1 MNFSEINDLELLEL
15 LLEEEGI
22 ELTSEQSPILRRGL
36 TRTPASFQQRRLWF
50 LYELEPT
57 SSAYNICSIF
67 RLDGSLQIQALKQAF
82 KQLQQRHESLR
93 TTFVAIDGEPWQHI
107 HPEVLS
113 ELEIENWSELPADEI
128 GKQISTIKASEAGY
142 SFDLQAGPLFRAR
155 LLQLEPEKHLL
166 SLTLHHIIADG
177 WSIGIILEEF
187 ASLYES
193 ILKRDKSSLPEL
205 RIQYPDYSIWQQE
218 KIADSVWE
226 EHLFYWKK
234 QLAQLP
240 ILQFP
245 TDFPRPALQS
255 FQGDLVEF
263 TIAPELTNAI
273 RSFSQEENVTL
284 FTTLMA
290 AFQTFL
296 ARYSGQEDI
305 TVGTSIANRPGI
317 DTERLIGF
325 FVNTLV
331 IRTDLSREPSFRTLV
346 SRVKKTVL
354 EAFERS
360 EVTFETLV
368 DRLQVERDTSRN
380 PLFQIAFTLLNAPKP
395 KFDRGNLEITSIGS
409 QNAARFDLELFVIE
423 AEDSLSAVL
432 SYNINLFTR
441 ETAARFARHFCELL
455 KNLVAQPDTPT
466 CHLPILLPEE
476 YKQLIPSGPRKNFPV
491 DYCLHQAFS
500 QQVNLHPDRQA
511 VSFGNQS
518 LTYKQLN
525 EQANQLAL
533 YLIDRGAKP
542 ELRVGLLV
550 NRSLEMVIAI
560 LAILKAG
567 AAYVP
572 IDPQSPQERIAYIL
586 EDSGVSFLL
595 TQVEFASQLP
605 SQKTPL
611 ILLENCQQEISKQ
624 KTTDPEIAI
633 SSDNAAYVI
642 YTSGSTGKPKGVIV
656 THRNVVRLMLA
667 TQKWY
672 NFNNKD
678 VWTLFHSCAFDF
690 SVWEIWG
697 ALFFGGHLIIV
708 PHSVTRSPEEF
719 YNLLCDEG
727 VTVLNQTP
735 SAFRQLIQAE
745 EVLCRESEVNL
756 RYVIFGGEAL
766 DLSSLEPWFE
776 RHSDDFPRLVNMYG
790 ITETTVHVTYRPIRW
805 RDVKKARGS
814 IIGEPIPDL
823 CLYLLDRYGQPV
835 ATGVTGEIY
844 VGGAGVAR
852 GYLNRPD
859 LTAERMVPNPASSED
874 QDRLYR
880 TGDLARYLANGELEY
895 LGRNDH
901 QVKIRGFRIELEEI
915 EAVLQTHP
923 GVRHSCVI
931 PWEQHQDDVRVIAY
945 IVPQTDPAK
954 IPGYENLITEQ
965 IQEWQYTFNETY
977 RSRETEIDAAFHIA
991 GWNSS
996 YDGKAIPVGEMRQ
1009 WLDNTLA
1016 QIRSLKPIKVL
1027 EIGCG
1032 TGMILLN
1039 IAAEVD
1045 SYWATDF
1052 SSEAI
1057 GRLQKILH
1065 QGQWNQV
1072 RLQQQEAN
1080 NFSGLPQSYFDTII
1094 INSVAQYFPSLK
1106 YLQQVIAGA
1115 LDLLAPGGSLFIGD
1129 NRHLLL
1135 LDCFYASV
1143 AFKREADDTNRED
1156 FKQKVRL
1163 IAENENEL
1171 TLDPIFFADLP
1182 RTFPAI
1188 AGVEIYLKRE
1198 KTNNEMTKYRY
1209 DVVLHKQ
1216 GERKD
1221 NKDAVNPIWFDWQTE
1236 NCRLSDVRDRLRRTE
1251 GDSLSKEQNF
1261 AIGWRA
1267 IPNAQLVRDEKI
1279 CHWYRDLEDCATV
1292 RELRNLLDR
1301 DTNTGVVPGD
1311 FHDLAVEIGYEVII
1325 TYSADGDPS
1334 YFDVC
1339 FYTIREGLEKRRCPI
1354 IMPLVTRDSSDHS
1367 NYYLNPLKG
1376 RFAKALI
1383 DELKEQAS
1391 KQLPEYMRPG
1401 AYMLLDRLPITSNGK
1416 LDRRSLPL
1424 PTPTRTIARKSFV
1437 EPQTSTQNRLCLLWS
1452 DVLGL
1457 DHLGITDNFFQL
1469 GGHSLLATKLV
1480 SRIRELFDIVLPLR
1494 AIFEHPT
1501 VIELAEEIDK
1511 LLSQSDQDDNL
1522 AKDAILPIK
1531 NRHNLPLSFAQQRLW
1546 FLDKLEPHNPAY
1558 NIVVGFRI
1566 DGDLNQQALHQSLQD
1581 IINRHEILRTNFS
1594 QDNYGNPVQVIH
1606 QSNQIPLVTTDLTH
1620 IPESE
1625 QEKQIQEIV
1634 SQQALH
1640 PFNLETDF
1648 LLRLYL
1654 YKLDEHTHVFVAV
1667 MHHIISDAWSFG
1679 IIVKE
1684 LSQFYTAF
1692 CQGKIPSLPPL
1703 SLQYAD
1709 FAHWQRTTFEQTQ
1722 LQQQLDYW
1730 KQELGG
1736 DIQPLE
1742 LPIDYSR
1749 PTITSYQGK
1758 GISFVVEP
1766 QHYQSLKKLCE
1777 SQRASIFMGLLAV
1790 FKILLMRYSGQH
1802 DILVG
1807 TPIANR
1813 NNRQI
1818 EDIIGFFVNTLV
1830 IRTDLSH
1837 NPSFT
1842 DLLAQIK
1849 EKTLQAYTHQ
1859 DMPFEKLV
1867 EELQPE
1873 RDISQNPLFQ
1883 VMFVLQNTP
1892 IGNMDLPG
1900 LSLTPLEMESTT
1912 VKFDLSLSMS
1922 ETEAGLEGIW
1932 EYSTDLFDSATI
1944 TRMIEHF
1951 KTLLAGIVSNPQLQ
1965 LQELSLLTTT
1975 EQHKLLREWNNT
1987 HKERLQSLCIHQ
1999 WFEIQVEKDPDA
2011 VAVVWQEQELTYGE
2025 LNTKANQLAHY
2036 LQSLGVKP
2044 EMLVGICVERSLEMV
2059 VGLLGILKAGGAYLP
2074 LDPSYP
2080 QARLAFMLEDS
2091 QVSVL
2096 LSQQKLIAELPI
2108 HPSRVVCLD
2117 ANWEAISHQATKNLN
2132 CQVEPGNLAYIIYTS
2147 GSTGKPK
2154 GVMIQH
2160 QALVNYTEAR
2170 IIECELSIGDKALN
2184 FASISFDGAV
2194 AEIFSALVSGATL
2207 VLRTD
2212 KMLSSVSTFIQK
2224 CRDYQLTVV
2233 ELPTAY
2239 WHQLTFEL
2247 GKGNL
2252 ELPPSLR
2259 MLVIAG
2265 ERAIPERVNLWK
2277 KTVGEYPR
2285 LVNEYGP
2292 TEGTVS
2298 ATSCNLSTFNLIR
2311 LDGRQVPIGKPLQ
2324 NYQVYLLDKSLQ
2336 PVPIGV
2342 PGELYISG
2350 IGLARGYCHRA
2361 DLTAEKFIPNPF
2373 SEQPGSRLYKTGDLA
2388 RYETDG
2394 NIEYIE
2400 RVDYQVKLRGFR
2412 IELGEVEAALNQH
2425 PQVQE
2430 TLVAIREDEPG
2441 NKQLVAYIV
2450 PYENAPNSITLRQFL
2465 KDKLPAYM
2473 VPDVFVII
2481 SILPLT
2487 PHGKID
2493 RKALSVTT
2501 FNNLVNSGNCI
2512 LPRTGLEH
2520 QLVKIWE
2527 EVLKISPISVTNN
2540 FFDLGGHSLLAIRL
2554 ITEIEKQLGY
2564 TLPVLSFFREGTI
2577 EKIGL
2582 YLENNRESA
2591 DSDVLLPLQ
2600 IKGNQTP
2607 LFLAPPA
2614 SGYGLVYSYL
2624 ANRLG
2629 INQPVYA
2636 LQSPGL
2642 DGKQRTL
2649 NSIEAMASTYIKAI
2663 REIQPSGAYL
2673 IGGHSLGGLIAF
2685 EIASQLEAAG
2695 ESVENLLIIDTH
2707 PPLPDSKPEIIA
2719 DDDIASL
2726 IIFVEKV
2733 GLHFNAK
2740 IKLNYEDMSVLD
2752 EVQRLEYVLQILRH
2766 YQLVPPN
2773 SGKNLVSGSVNVFK
2787 ANSQVS
2793 LSSQPK
2799 AINAPISLFK
2809 TEALAKQFPN
2819 NLTLGWDELTTQ
2831 QVYIRT
2837 VKGTHDS
2844 LLQEPSV
2851 SELSAAIQEILKA
2864 NSGF

>member
-22 ELTSEQSPILRRGL
+22 ELISEQSPILRRGL

-67 RLDGSLQIQALKQAF
+67 RLDGSLQVQALKQAF

-93 TTFVAIDGEPWQHI
+93 TTFLAIDGEPWQHI

-113 ELEIENWSELPADEI
+113 ELEFENWSELPADEI
-128 GKQISTIKASEAGY
+128 GKEISTIKASEAGY
-142 SFDLQAGPLFRAR
+142 SFDLKEGPLFRAR
-155 LLQLEPEKHLL
+155 LLQLEPEKHLF

-177 WSIGIILEEF
+177 WSVGIILEEL

-218 KIADSVWE
+218 KIADLVWE
-226 EHLFYWKK
+226 EHLVYWEK

-255 FQGDLVEF
+255 FQGDLIEF
-263 TIAPELTNAI
+263 TITPELTNPI
-273 RSFSQEENVTL
+273 RTFSQEENVTL

-290 AFQTFL
+290 AFQTLL

-331 IRTDLSREPSFRTLV
+331 IRTDVSGEPSFRTLV
-346 SRVKKTVL
+346 RRVKKTVL

-395 KFDRGNLEITSIGS
+395 KFERGNLEITSIGS

-476 YKQLIPSGPRKNFPV
+476 YKQLIPSGPRENFPV

-572 IDPQSPQERIAYIL
+572 IDPQSPQERIAYIV

-595 TQVEFASQLP
+595 TQVEFASQLA
-605 SQKTPL
+605 SQKTPS
-611 ILLENCQQEISKQ
+611 IFLENFQQDISRQ
-624 KTTDPEIAI
+624 KTTAPEIAI
-633 SSDNAAYVI
+633 SPDNAAYVI

-697 ALFFGGHLIIV
+697 ALFFGGHLIVV
-708 PHSVTRSPEEF
+708 PHSVTRSPEEL

-776 RHSDDFPRLVNMYG
+776 RHSDDFPLLVNMYG

-823 CLYLLDRYGQPV
+823 YLYLLDRYGQPV

-874 QDRLYR
+874 KDHLYR
-880 TGDLARYLANGELEY
+880 TGDLARYLTNGELEY

-901 QVKIRGFRIELEEI
+901 QVKIRGFRIELGEI

-931 PWEQHQDDVRVIAY
+931 PWQQNQDDVRAIAY

-954 IPGYENLITEQ
+954 IPEYENLITEQ

-996 YDGKAIPVGEMRQ
+996 YDGKPIPVGEMRQ

-1039 IAAEVD
+1039 IALEVD

-1080 NFSGLPQSYFDTII
+1080 NFSGLSQSYFDTII
-1094 INSVAQYFPSLK
+1094 INSVAQYFPSLE

-1143 AFKREADDTNRED
+1143 AFDQEADDTNRED

-1216 GERKD
+1216 GGHKD

-1236 NCRLSDVRDRLRRTE
+1236 NCRLSDVRDRL
-1251 GDSLSKEQNF
+1251 SKEQNF
-1261 AIGWRA
+1261 AIGWRG

-1292 RELRNLLDR
+1292 GELRNWLDLH
-1301 DTNTGVVPGD
+1301 TNTGVIPGD
-1311 FHDLAVEIGYEVII
+1311 FHDLAVEIGCEVII
-1325 TYSADGDPS
+1325 TYSADGNPS
-1334 YFDVC
+1334 CFDVC
-1339 FYTIREGLEKRRCPI
+1339 FYTALEGLEKRRCPI
-1354 IMPLVTRDSSDHS
+1354 IMPLVTTNSSDRS

-1383 DELKEQAS
+1383 DELKERAS

-1401 AYMLLDRLPITSNGK
+1401 AYILLDRLPITSNGK

-1424 PTPTRTIARKSFV
+1424 PTRSRAIARKSFA

-1452 DVLGL
+1452 QVLGL

-1480 SRIRELFDIVLPLR
+1480 SRIREQFNIALPLR

-1511 LLSQSDQDDNL
+1511 LLPQSAQDNNL

-1546 FLDKLEPHNPAY
+1546 FLDQLETYNPAY
-1558 NIVVGFRI
+1558 NIVVGFH
-1566 DGDLNQQALHQSLQD
+1566 LNGILQEQALAASLQE
-1581 IINRHEILRTNFS
+1581 IVTRHEVLRTTFA
-1594 QDNYGNPVQVIH
+1594 QDDQGNPVQVIH
-1606 QSNQIPLVTTDLTH
+1606 PSLEIAFNITDLTDLLD
-1620 IPESE
+1620 SE
-1625 QEKQIQEIV
+1625 REEKV
-1634 SQQALH
+1634 KQAVNQTVLT
-1640 PFNLETDF
+1640 PFNLKTGP
-1648 LLRLYL
+1648 LLRVDLYR
-1654 YKLDEHTHVFVAV
+1654 LDQQAHVLVAV
-1667 MHHIISDAWSFG
+1667 MHHIVSDGWSFG
-1679 IIVKE
+1679 IVVKE
-1684 LSQFYTAF
+1684 LSLLYEAF
-1692 CQGKIPSLPPL
+1692 CQGNKSSLLPL
-1703 SLQYAD
+1703 TLQYAD
-1709 FAHWQRTTFEQTQ
+1709 FASWQRTVFEREELPKQ
-1722 LQQQLDYW
+1722 LAYW
-1730 KQELGG
+1730 QQELSGE
-1736 DIQPLE
+1736 IQPLN
-1742 LPIDYSR
+1742 LPVDFPRPAIATHEGRAVSFTIDRDLYLR
-1749 PTITSYQGK
+1749 FKQ
-1758 GISFVVEP
+1758 
-1766 QHYQSLKKLCE
+1766 LCE
-1777 SQRASIFMGLLAV
+1777 SQGATLFMGLLTV
-1790 FKILLMRYSGQH
+1790 LKVLLMRYSGQN

-1813 NNRQI
+1813 NRQEI
-1818 EDIIGFFVNTLV
+1818 EYLIGFFVNTLV
-1830 IRTDLSH
+1830 IRTDLRG
-1837 NPSFT
+1837 NPSFAT
-1842 DLLAQIK
+1842 LLERIK

-1859 DMPFEKLV
+1859 DLPFEKLV
-1867 EELQPE
+1867 ETLQPE
-1873 RDISQNPLFQ
+1873 RNLSHSPLFE
-1883 VMFVLQNTP
+1883 VMFVLQNAP
-1892 IGNMDLPG
+1892 MGNLKLPN
-1900 LSLTPLEMESTT
+1900 LEFTPLELEQVTA
-1912 VKFDLSLSMS
+1912 KFDLTLSIT
-1922 ETEAGLEGIW
+1922 ETETSLQGLW
-1932 EYSTDLFDSATI
+1932 EYKTDLFKETTI
-1944 TRMIEHF
+1944 ARMIGHF
-1951 KTLLAGIVSNPQLQ
+1951 QTLLSGAIDTPELGIYQLP
-1965 LQELSLLTTT
+1965 LLTSL
-1975 EQHKLLREWNNT
+1975 ERHQLLVEWNQT
-1987 HKERLQSLCIHQ
+1987 HVEYPRNKCIHQ
-1999 WFEIQVEKDPDA
+1999 LFEQQVEKTPDA
-2011 VAVVWQEQELTYGE
+2011 IALVFEKEQLTYYE
-2025 LNTKANQLAHY
+2025 LNQRANQLAHH
-2036 LQSLGVKP
+2036 LQSLGVGS
-2044 EMLVGICVERSLEMV
+2044 EVLVGIYVERSIEIV
-2059 VGLLGILKAGGAYLP
+2059 VGLLGILKAGGAYVP
-2074 LDPSYP
+2074 LDPNYP
-2080 QARLAFMLEDS
+2080 QERLNFMLEDT
-2091 QVSVL
+2091 QIQVL
-2096 LSQQKLIAELPI
+2096 LTQQQLVESLPKHQGRI
-2108 HPSRVVCLD
+2108 VCLD
-2117 ANWEAISHQATKNLN
+2117 TDWEAITPHSEQNPNSRLTP
-2132 CQVEPGNLAYIIYTS
+2132 ENLAYVMYTS
-2147 GSTGKPK
+2147 GSTGRPK
-2154 GVMIQH
+2154 GVSVIH
-2160 QALVNYTEAR
+2160 RGVVRLVKGSHYAN
-2170 IIECELSIGDKALN
+2170 LSAEEVFLQL
-2184 FASISFDGAV
+2184 APISFDA
-2194 AEIFSALVSGATL
+2194 
-2207 VLRTD
+2207 
-2212 KMLSSVSTFIQK
+2212 STFEIWGCLLNGARLVIMPAHTPSLK
-2224 CRDYQLTVV
+2224 
-2233 ELPTAY
+2233 
-2239 WHQLTFEL
+2239 EL
-2247 GKGNL
+2247 GQAIEQYQVTTLWLTSGLFHLMVDERLEDLKHIRQLLVGGDVLSISHVQKVLQLKGCRPIN
-2252 ELPPSLR
+2252 
-2259 MLVIAG
+2259 G
-2265 ERAIPERVNLWK
+2265 
-2277 KTVGEYPR
+2277 
-2285 LVNEYGP
+2285 YGP
-2292 TEGTVS
+2292 TENTTFTCCYPITELSLERNSVS
-2298 ATSCNLSTFNLIR
+2298 I
-2311 LDGRQVPIGKPLQ
+2311 GRPIA
-2324 NYQVYLLDKSLQ
+2324 NTQVYLLDDQLQ

-2342 PGELYISG
+2342 PGNLYIG
-2350 IGLARGYCHRA
+2350 GDGLARGYLNRPE
-2361 DLTAEKFIPNPF
+2361 LTQEKFIPNPF
-2373 SEQPGSRLYKTGDLA
+2373 SDLKSERLYKTGDLA
-2388 RYETDG
+2388 RYLSDG
-2394 NIEYIE
+2394 NLEFLG
-2400 RVDYQVKLRGFR
+2400 RFDHQVKISGFR
-2412 IELGEVEAALNQH
+2412 IELGEIESALSSH
-2425 PQVQE
+2425 ELVQQC
-2430 TLVAIREDEPG
+2430 VVVVHEDNPS
-2441 NKQLVAYIV
+2441 NKHLVAYVVTDNDINIRDMK
-2450 PYENAPNSITLRQFL
+2450 EHLKQQLPN
-2465 KDKLPAYM
+2465 YM
-2473 VPDVFVII
+2473 VPSVFVRLET
-2481 SILPLT
+2481 LPLT
-2487 PHGKID
+2487 ANGKVNRNVLPAPILN
-2493 RKALSVTT
+2493 K
-2501 FNNLVNSGNCI
+2501 LVHSGNCI
-2512 LPRTGLEH
+2512 LPRTSLEH
-2520 QLVKIWE
+2520 QLAKIWE
-2527 EVLKISPISVTNN
+2527 AALKISPISVTDN
-2540 FFDLGGHSLLAIRL
+2540 FFELGGHSLLAIVL
-2554 ITEIEKQLGY
+2554 TTEIEKQLGY
-2564 TLPVLSFFREGTI
+2564 NLPVLSFFREGTI
-2577 EKIGL
+2577 EKMAL
-2582 YLENNRESA
+2582 YLENKRESH
-2591 DSDVLLPLQ
+2591 DSNILVPLQ
-2600 IKGNQTP
+2600 TKGNQTP
-2607 LFLAPPA
+2607 LFLVHPA
-2614 SGYGLVYSYL
+2614 GGYGLVYSFL
-2624 ANRLG
+2624 ANKLG
-2629 INQPVYA
+2629 KNQPVYA
-2636 LQSPGL
+2636 LQARGL
-2642 DGKQRTL
+2642 DGKEQPL
-2649 NSIEAMASTYIKAI
+2649 NSIEGMAYTYIKAI
-2663 REIQPSGAYL
+2663 REIHPSGAYV

-2685 EIASQLEAAG
+2685 EIASQLESAG
-2695 ESVENLLIIDTH
+2695 ENVKNLLIIDTH
-2707 PPLPDSKPEIIA
+2707 PPFPDSPTGTLA
-2719 DDDIASL
+2719 DDDIAGL
-2726 IIFVEKV
+2726 IVLVEKV
-2733 GLHFNAK
+2733 GFHFNK
-2740 IKLNYEDMSVLD
+2740 EIKLNYEYLSVLN
-2752 EVQRLEYVLQILRH
+2752 ERQRLEYVLQILQE

-2773 SGKNLVSGSVNVFK
+2773 SSIDLVVGSSNVYK
-2787 ANSQVS
+2787 A
-2793 LSSQPK
+2793 SSQAFLSYKPRI
-2799 AINAPISLFK
+2799 INTAISLFK
-2809 TEALAKQFPN
+2809 TEGLSKQFPN
-2819 NLTLGWDELTTQ
+2819 DLTLGWGKLTRQ

-2837 VKGTHDS
+2837 VKGTHDN

-2851 SELSAAIQEILKA
+2851 SELSAAIQEILL
-2864 NSGF
+2864 

>member
-1 MNFSEINDLELLEL
+1 MNFSEINELELLEL

-22 ELTSEQSPILRRGL
+22 ELTSKQSPILRRGL

-82 KQLQQRHESLR
+82 EQLQQRHESLR

-128 GKQISTIKASEAGY
+128 EKQISIIKASEAGY
-142 SFDLQAGPLFRAR
+142 SFDLQAGPLFRAK
-155 LLQLEPEKHLL
+155 LLQLESEKHLL

-177 WSIGIILEEF
+177 WSIGIILEEL

-193 ILKRDKSSLPEL
+193 ILKKDKSSLPEL

-226 EHLFYWKK
+226 EHLVYWEK

-263 TIAPELTNAI
+263 SIAPELTNAI
-273 RSFSQEENVTL
+273 RSFNQEENVTL

-395 KFDRGNLEITSIGS
+395 KFTQGNLEISSIGS

-423 AEDSLSAVL
+423 AEDSLKAVL
-432 SYNINLFTR
+432 SYNINLFTQ

-466 CHLPILLPEE
+466 CHLPILLSEE
-476 YKQLIPSGPRKNFPV
+476 YKQLISSAPRENFPV

-500 QQVNLHPDRQA
+500 QQVNLHPDHQA
-511 VSFGNQS
+511 VSFGHQS

-525 EQANQLAL
+525 ERANQLAL
-533 YLIDRGAKP
+533 DLIDHGAKA

-550 NRSLEMVIAI
+550 NRSLEMVIGI

-595 TQVEFASQLP
+595 TQVEFASQLS
-605 SQKTPL
+605 SQKTPM

-633 SSDNAAYVI
+633 SPDNAAYVI

-735 SAFRQLIQAE
+735 SAFCQLIQAE

-823 CLYLLDRYGQPV
+823 YLYLLDRYGQPV

-931 PWEQHQDDVRVIAY
+931 PWEQHQDDVRAIAY
-945 IVPQTDPAK
+945 IVPQTDTAK
-954 IPGYENLITEQ
+954 IPEYENLITEQ

-996 YDGKAIPVGEMRQ
+996 YDGKAIPVREMRQ

-1057 GRLQKILH
+1057 NRLQKILH

-1080 NFSGLPQSYFDTII
+1080 NFTGLPQSYFDTII

-1106 YLQQVIAGA
+1106 YLQQVIAGS

-1143 AFKREADDTNRED
+1143 AFEQEADDTNRED

-1209 DVVLHKQ
+1209 DIVLHKQ
-1216 GERKD
+1216 GERKN
-1221 NKDAVNPIWFDWQTE
+1221 NKNVINPIWFDWQPQ
-1236 NCRLSDVRDRLRRTE
+1236 NCRLSDVHDQLRRTE
-1251 GDSLSKEQNF
+1251 GDRLSKGQNF
-1261 AIGWRA
+1261 AIGWRG

-1292 RELRNLLDR
+1292 GELRNLFDR
-1301 DTNTGVVPGD
+1301 DTNIGVVPGD
-1311 FHDLAVEIGYEVII
+1311 FHDLAMEIGYEVII

-1334 YFDVC
+1334 HFDVC
-1339 FYTIREGLEKRRCPI
+1339 FYTTLNELEKRRCPI
-1354 IMPLVTRDSSDHS
+1354 IMPLVTRNSGDCS

-1383 DELKEQAS
+1383 DGLKERAS

-1437 EPQTSTQNRLCLLWS
+1437 EPQTSTQNRLCLLWN

-1480 SRIRELFDIVLPLR
+1480 SRIREQFDIALPLR

-1522 AKDAILPIK
+1522 AKDAILPLK
-1531 NRHNLPLSFAQQRLW
+1531 NRHNLCLSFAQQRLW
-1546 FLDKLEPHNPAY
+1546 FLDQLEPDNPAY
-1558 NIVVGFRI
+1558 NIVVGFR
-1566 DGDLNQQALHQSLQD
+1566 LNGILHEPAVAASLQE
-1581 IINRHEILRTNFS
+1581 IVTRHEVLRTTFA
-1594 QDNYGNPVQVIH
+1594 QDDQGNPVQVIDL
-1606 QSNQIPLVTTDLTH
+1606 SATIALNITDLTH
-1620 IPESE
+1620 LLESE
-1625 QEKQIQEIV
+1625 REEKLK
-1634 SQQALH
+1634 QAVNHTVLT
-1640 PFNLETDF
+1640 PFNLKTGP
-1648 LLRLYL
+1648 LLRVYL
-1654 YKLDEHTHVFVAV
+1654 YRLDQQAHVLVAV
-1667 MHHIISDAWSFG
+1667 MHHIVSDAWSFG
-1679 IIVKE
+1679 IVVKE
-1684 LSQFYTAF
+1684 LSLLYEAF
-1692 CQGKIPSLPPL
+1692 CQGNKSPLLPL
-1703 SLQYAD
+1703 TLQYAD
-1709 FAHWQRTTFEQTQ
+1709 FAFWQRTFFEREELPKQ
-1722 LQQQLDYW
+1722 LVYW
-1730 KQELGG
+1730 QQELSGE
-1736 DIQPLE
+1736 IQPLN
-1742 LPIDYSR
+1742 LPIDFPR
-1749 PTITSYQGK
+1749 PAIATHEGRAVSFTIDRD
-1758 GISFVVEP
+1758 
-1766 QHYQSLKKLCE
+1766 HYLRFKQLCE
-1777 SQRASIFMGLLAV
+1777 SHGATLFMGLLTV
-1790 FKILLMRYSGQH
+1790 LKVLLMRYSGQD

-1813 NNRQI
+1813 NRREI
-1818 EDIIGFFVNTLV
+1818 EDIMGFFVNTLV
-1830 IRTDLSH
+1830 IRTDLSS
-1837 NPSFT
+1837 NPSFAT
-1842 DLLAQIK
+1842 LLEKIK
-1849 EKTLQAYTHQ
+1849 DKTLQAYVHQ
-1859 DMPFEKLV
+1859 DLPFEKLV
-1867 EELQPE
+1867 ETLQPE
-1873 RDISQNPLFQ
+1873 RNLSHSPLFE
-1883 VMFVLQNTP
+1883 VMFVLQNAPMSNLELT
-1892 IGNMDLPG
+1892 NLEF
-1900 LSLTPLEMESTT
+1900 TPLELEQVTA
-1912 VKFDLSLSMS
+1912 KFELTLSIT
-1922 ETEAGLEGIW
+1922 ETETGLQGLW
-1932 EYSTDLFDSATI
+1932 EYKTDLFEESTI
-1944 TRMIEHF
+1944 SRMIGHF
-1951 KTLLAGIVSNPQLQ
+1951 QTLLSGAIDTPELGICQLPLLSSLERHQ
-1965 LQELSLLTTT
+1965 LLVG
-1975 EQHKLLREWNNT
+1975 WNQT
-1987 HKERLQSLCIHQ
+1987 HVEYPRNKCIHQ
-1999 WFEIQVEKDPDA
+1999 LFEQQVENTPEAIA
-2011 VAVVWQEQELTYGE
+2011 VLFENEQLTYHQ
-2025 LNTKANQLAHY
+2025 LNQRANQLAHY
-2036 LQSLGVKP
+2036 LRSLGVKP
-2044 EMLVGICVERSLEMV
+2044 EMLVGICVERSIEMV
-2059 VGLLGILKAGGAYLP
+2059 VGLLGILKAGGAYVP
-2074 LDPSYP
+2074 LDPAYP
-2080 QARLAFMLEDS
+2080 AERLANMVADAEI
-2091 QVSVL
+2091 SVL
-2096 LSQQKLIAELPI
+2096 LMQNKWTSQLLEHQPQVI
-2108 HPSRVVCLD
+2108 CLD
-2117 ANWEAISHQATKNLN
+2117 SDWEKIGLYSQENPTETNTG
-2132 CQVEPGNLAYIIYTS
+2132 ENLAYVIYTS
-2147 GSTGKPK
+2147 GSTGKSK
-2154 GVMIQH
+2154 GVLVTH
-2160 QALVNYTEAR
+2160 QNLLQSTNARISYYNEPPASFLLLSSFAFDSSVAGIFWTLCQGGSLVLPPQNFQEEPQKLTKLITENKISHLLSLPSLYALILSQSEPEQLVWLRTVIVAGEPCPAALVKLHNQR
-2170 IIECELSIGDKALN
+2170 
-2184 FASISFDGAV
+2184 
-2194 AEIFSALVSGATL
+2194 
-2207 VLRTD
+2207 
-2212 KMLSSVSTFIQK
+2212 
-2224 CRDYQLTVV
+2224 
-2233 ELPTAY
+2233 
-2239 WHQLTFEL
+2239 L
-2247 GKGNL
+2247 GHT
-2252 ELPPSLR
+2252 SLF
-2259 MLVIAG
+2259 
-2265 ERAIPERVNLWK
+2265 
-2277 KTVGEYPR
+2277 
-2285 LVNEYGP
+2285 NEYGP
-2292 TEGTVS
+2292 TEATVWS
-2298 ATSCNLSTFNLIR
+2298 SVYKCQSQEQIKL
-2311 LDGRQVPIGKPLQ
+2311 VPIGRPIANTQ
-2324 NYQVYLLDKSLQ
+2324 AYILDRYLQ

-2342 PGELYISG
+2342 LGELYIG
-2350 IGLARGYCHRA
+2350 GDGLAKGYLNRSE
-2361 DLTAEKFIPNPF
+2361 LTQEKFITNPF
-2373 SEQPGSRLYKTGDLA
+2373 SDSGSKRLYKTGDLA
-2388 RYETDG
+2388 RYLSDG
-2394 NIEYIE
+2394 NIEFIG
-2400 RVDYQVKLRGFR
+2400 RIDNQVKIRGFR
-2412 IELGEVEAALNQH
+2412 IELGEIESALSSH
-2425 PQVQE
+2425 EQVQQC
-2430 TLVAIREDEPG
+2430 VVIAREDNPS
-2441 NKQLVAYIV
+2441 NKHLVAYVVTDDDINISALK
-2450 PYENAPNSITLRQFL
+2450 EHLKQQLPN
-2465 KDKLPAYM
+2465 YM
-2473 VPDVFVII
+2473 VPSIFVRLET
-2481 SILPLT
+2481 LPLT
-2487 PHGKID
+2487 TNGKVN
-2493 RKALSVTT
+2493 RKALPAPTLNKFVH
-2501 FNNLVNSGNCI
+2501 SGNCI
-2512 LPRTGLEH
+2512 LPRTALEH
-2520 QLVKIWE
+2520 QLAKIWE
-2527 EVLKISPISVTNN
+2527 AALEISPISVTDN
-2540 FFDLGGHSLLAIRL
+2540 FFELGGHSLLAIGL
-2554 ITEIEKQLGY
+2554 ITEIEKQLGS

-2577 EKIGL
+2577 EKMAL

-2591 DSDVLLPLQ
+2591 DSDILLTLQ
-2600 IKGNQTP
+2600 KKGNQTP
-2607 LFLAPPA
+2607 LFLVHPA
-2614 SGYGLVYSYL
+2614 GGYGLVYSFL
-2624 ANRLG
+2624 ANKLG
-2629 INQPVYA
+2629 TNQPVYA
-2636 LQSPGL
+2636 LQSQGL
-2642 DGKQRTL
+2642 DGKQQPL
-2649 NSIEAMASTYIKAI
+2649 NSIESMASTYIKAI
-2663 REIQPSGAYL
+2663 REIQAAGAYL
-2673 IGGHSLGGLIAF
+2673 IGGYSLGGLIAF

-2695 ESVENLLIIDTH
+2695 ESVENLLIIDAH
-2707 PPLPDSKPEIIA
+2707 PPLPDSKTETIL

-2740 IKLNYEDMSVLD
+2740 IKLNYEYLSVLD
-2752 EVQRLEYVLQILRH
+2752 EVQKLEYVLQILQH
-2766 YQLVPPN
+2766 HQLVPPN
-2773 SGKNLVSGSVNVFK
+2773 SGKNLISGSVNVFK
-2787 ANSQVS
+2787 ANSQAIHS
-2793 LSSQPK
+2793 YQPK

-2809 TEALAKQFPN
+2809 TEVLAKQFPN
-2819 NLTLGWDELTTQ
+2819 NSTLGWDELTSQ

-2837 VKGTHDS
+2837 VKGIHES

-2851 SELSAAIQEILKA
+2851 SELSAAIQEIL
-2864 NSGF
+2864 

>member
-1 MNFSEINDLELLEL
+1 MNFSEINELELLEL

-22 ELTSEQSPILRRGL
+22 ELSSEQSPILRRGL

-67 RLDGSLQIQALKQAF
+67 RLDGALQVQTLKQAF
-82 KQLQQRHESLR
+82 EQLQQRHESLR
-93 TTFVAIDGEPWQHI
+93 TTFLAIDGEPWQHI

-128 GKQISTIKASEAGY
+128 EKQISTIKASEAGY
-142 SFDLQAGPLFRAR
+142 SFDLKEGPLFRSR
-155 LLQLEPEKHLL
+155 LLQLEPENHLL
-166 SLTLHHIIADG
+166 SLTIHHIIADG
-177 WSIGIILEEF
+177 WSVGIILEEL

-218 KIADSVWE
+218 KIADSVGE
-226 EHLFYWKK
+226 EHLVYWEK

-290 AFQTFL
+290 AFQTLL

-331 IRTDLSREPSFRTLV
+331 IRTDVSGETSFRTLV

-409 QNAARFDLELFVIE
+409 QNAARFDLELFLIE

-466 CHLPILLPEE
+466 CHLPILLDEE
-476 YKQLIPSGPRKNFPV
+476 YKQLIPSRPRENFPV
-491 DYCLHQAFS
+491 DSCMHQAFS
-500 QQVNLHPDRQA
+500 QQVNLHPERQA

-525 EQANQLAL
+525 ERANQLAL

-605 SQKTPL
+605 SQKTPS
-611 ILLENCQQEISKQ
+611 IFLENCQQDISRQ
-624 KTTDPEIAI
+624 KTNAPEIAI
-633 SSDNAAYVI
+633 SPDNAAYVI
-642 YTSGSTGKPKGVIV
+642 YTSGSTGKPKGVLV

-672 NFNNKD
+672 NFNDKD

-697 ALFFGGHLIIV
+697 ALFFGGHLIVV

-776 RHSDDFPRLVNMYG
+776 RHSDDFPLLVNMYG

-805 RDVKKARGS
+805 LDVKKARGS

-823 CLYLLDRYGQPV
+823 YLYLLDRYGQPV

-859 LTAERMVPNPASSED
+859 LTAERMVPNPASSEGK
-874 QDRLYR
+874 DRLYR

-901 QVKIRGFRIELEEI
+901 QVKIRGFRIELGEI
-915 EAVLQTHP
+915 ETVLQTHP

-931 PWEQHQDDVRVIAY
+931 PWEQNRDDVRAIAY

-965 IQEWQYTFNETY
+965 VQEWQYTFNETY
-977 RSRETEIDAAFHIA
+977 RSREPEIDAAFNIT

-996 YDGKAIPVGEMRQ
+996 YDGKPIPVGEMRQ
-1009 WLDNTLA
+1009 WLNNTLA

-1039 IAAEVD
+1039 IAPEVD

-1065 QGQWNQV
+1065 QGEWNQV

-1080 NFSGLPQSYFDTII
+1080 NFTGLPQSHFDTII
-1094 INSVAQYFPSLK
+1094 INSVAQYFPSLE

-1129 NRHLLL
+1129 NRQLLL

-1143 AFKREADDTNRED
+1143 AFDREADDTNQED
-1156 FKQKVRL
+1156 FKQKVQL
-1163 IAENENEL
+1163 IANNENEL
-1171 TLDPIFFADLP
+1171 TLDPIFFANLP
-1182 RTFPAI
+1182 LTFPAI
-1188 AGVEIYLKRE
+1188 AGVGIYLKRE

-1216 GERKD
+1216 GGHKD
-1221 NKDAVNPIWFDWQTE
+1221 KDAVNPIWFDWQPQI
-1236 NCRLSDVRDRLRRTE
+1236 CRLSDVRDR
-1251 GDSLSKEQNF
+1251 LSKEQNF
-1261 AIGWRA
+1261 AIGWRG
-1267 IPNAQLVRDEKI
+1267 IPNAQLLRDEKI

-1292 RELRNLLDR
+1292 GELRNLLDL

-1311 FHDLAVEIGYEVII
+1311 FHDLAVEIGCEVII

-1339 FYTIREGLEKRRCPI
+1339 FYTTLEGLEKRRCPI
-1354 IMPLVTRDSSDHS
+1354 IMPLVTRNSSDRS

-1383 DELKEQAS
+1383 DELKERAS

-1401 AYMLLDRLPITSNGK
+1401 AYMLLDRLPINSNGK

-1424 PTPTRTIARKSFV
+1424 PTPTRAIAGKSFA

-1452 DVLGL
+1452 QVLDL

-1480 SRIRELFDIVLPLR
+1480 SRIREQFDIALPLR
-1494 AIFEHPT
+1494 SIFEHPT

-1511 LLSQSDQDDNL
+1511 LLTQSDRDEYL
-1522 AKDAILPIK
+1522 AKDEILPVK

-1546 FLDKLEPHNPAY
+1546 FLDRLDPDSPAY
-1558 NIVVGFRI
+1558 NIVVGFR
-1566 DGDLNQQALHQSLQD
+1566 LNGILHEKALAASLQE
-1581 IINRHEILRTNFS
+1581 IVTRHEVLRTTFD
-1594 QDNYGNPVQVIH
+1594 QDDQGNPVQVVH
-1606 QSNQIPLVTTDLTH
+1606 PSAEIPLNLTDLTDL
-1620 IPESE
+1620 PKLERE
-1625 QEKQIQEIV
+1625 EKLKQAANEIAV
-1634 SQQALH
+1634 I
-1640 PFNLETDF
+1640 PFNLKTEP
-1648 LLRLYL
+1648 LLRVYL
-1654 YKLDEHTHVFVAV
+1654 YRLDQQAHVLVAV
-1667 MHHIISDAWSFG
+1667 MHHIVSDGWSFG
-1679 IIVKE
+1679 IVVKE
-1684 LSQFYTAF
+1684 LSLLYEAF
-1692 CQGKIPSLPPL
+1692 CQGNKSPLLPL
-1703 SLQYAD
+1703 TLQYAD
-1709 FAHWQRTTFEQTQ
+1709 FASWQRTVFEREELPKQ
-1722 LQQQLDYW
+1722 LAYW
-1730 KQELGG
+1730 QQELSGE
-1736 DIQPLE
+1736 IQPLN
-1742 LPIDYSR
+1742 LPMDFPRPAIATHEGRAVSFTIDRDRYLR
-1749 PTITSYQGK
+1749 FKQ
-1758 GISFVVEP
+1758 
-1766 QHYQSLKKLCE
+1766 LCE
-1777 SQRASIFMGLLAV
+1777 SRGATLFMGLLTV
-1790 FKILLMRYSGQH
+1790 LKVLLMRYSGQD

-1813 NNRQI
+1813 NRREI
-1818 EDIIGFFVNTLV
+1818 EYLIGFFVNTLV
-1830 IRTDLSH
+1830 IRTDLSG
-1837 NPSFT
+1837 NPSFAT
-1842 DLLAQIK
+1842 LLDNIK
-1849 EKTLQAYTHQ
+1849 EKTLQAYAHQ
-1859 DMPFEKLV
+1859 DLPFEKLV
-1867 EELQPE
+1867 EALQPE
-1873 RDISQNPLFQ
+1873 RNLSHSPLFE
-1883 VMFVLQNTP
+1883 VMFVLQNAPT
-1892 IGNMDLPG
+1892 GKLELSDLEF
-1900 LSLTPLEMESTT
+1900 TPLELEQVTA
-1912 VKFDLSLSMS
+1912 KFDLSLSIT
-1922 ETEAGLEGIW
+1922 ETETGLQGLW
-1932 EYSTDLFDSATI
+1932 EYKTDLFEETTI
-1944 TRMIEHF
+1944 ARTIGHF
-1951 KTLLAGIVSNPQLQ
+1951 QTLLSGAIDTPELGICQLPLLSSLEVHQLLVEWNQTHVEYLRNKCIPQLF
-1965 LQELSLLTTT
+1965 
-1975 EQHKLLREWNNT
+1975 EQ
-1987 HKERLQSLCIHQ
+1987 
-1999 WFEIQVEKDPDA
+1999 QVENTPDA
-2011 VAVVWQEQELTYGE
+2011 IAVVFEKEQLTYYE
-2025 LNTKANQLAHY
+2025 LNQRANQLAHY
-2036 LQSLGVKP
+2036 LKSLGVRP
-2044 EMLVGICVERSLEMV
+2044 EVLVGICVERSIEMV
-2059 VGLLGILKAGGAYLP
+2059 VGLLGILKAGAAYVP
-2074 LDPSYP
+2074 LDPAYP
-2080 QARLAFMLEDS
+2080 PEGLAYMVSDAEI
-2091 QVSVL
+2091 SVL
-2096 LSQQKLIAELPI
+2096 LTQNKWTSQLPEHQAQVI
-2108 HPSRVVCLD
+2108 CLD
-2117 ANWEAISHQATKNLN
+2117 SDWEKIALYSQENPTETNTG
-2132 CQVEPGNLAYIIYTS
+2132 ENLAYLIYTS

-2154 GVMIQH
+2154 GVMISH
-2160 QALVNYTEAR
+2160 QALNRFTQTAISEYQITASDRV
-2170 IIECELSIGDKALN
+2170 LQ
-2184 FASISFDGAV
+2184 FASINFDVAV
-2194 AEIFSALVSGATL
+2194 EEIYPCLCTGATL

-2212 KMLSSVSTFIQK
+2212 EMLGDLQTFFQA
-2224 CRDYQLTVV
+2224 CEDLQLTVLD
-2233 ELPTAY
+2233 LPTAY
-2239 WHQLTFEL
+2239 WHQLAAEL
-2247 GKGNL
+2247 ANTDVT
-2252 ELPPSLR
+2252 LPESLR
-2259 MLVIAG
+2259 LAIIGG
-2265 ERAIPERVNLWK
+2265 ERVLPEPVKSWQ
-2277 KTVGEYPR
+2277 EYVIKSGKSDR
-2285 LVNEYGP
+2285 LRLINAYGP
-2292 TEGTVS
+2292 TETTVS
-2298 ATSCNLSTFNLIR
+2298 ATLYRIPSRTSSTNCE
-2311 LDGRQVPIGKPLQ
+2311 VPIGRPLAHLQ
-2324 NYQVYLLDKSLQ
+2324 TYILDSHLQ

-2342 PGELYISG
+2342 PGELH
-2350 IGLARGYCHRA
+2350 IGGDSLARGYLNRPE
-2361 DLTAEKFIPNPF
+2361 LTDEKFIPNPF
-2373 SEQPGSRLYKTGDLA
+2373 SQEPGARLYKTGDLV
-2388 RYETDG
+2388 RYLPDG
-2394 NIEYIE
+2394 NIEFLGRI
-2400 RVDYQVKLRGFR
+2400 DHQVKIRGFR
-2412 IELGEVEAALNQH
+2412 IELGEIESALSSH
-2425 PQVQE
+2425 EQVQQC
-2430 TLVAIREDEPG
+2430 VVIAHEDNPG
-2441 NKQLVAYIV
+2441 NKHLVAYVVTDNDINISALK
-2450 PYENAPNSITLRQFL
+2450 EHLKQQLPN
-2465 KDKLPAYM
+2465 YM
-2473 VPDVFVII
+2473 VPSVFVRLET
-2481 SILPLT
+2481 LPLT
-2487 PHGKID
+2487 ANGKVNK
-2493 RKALSVTT
+2493 KALPAPTL
-2501 FNNLVNSGNCI
+2501 NKLVHSGNCV
-2512 LPRTGLEH
+2512 LPRTTLEH
-2520 QLVKIWE
+2520 QLARIWE
-2527 EVLKISPISVTNN
+2527 AALKISPISVTDN
-2540 FFDLGGHSLLAIRL
+2540 FFELGGHSLLAICL
-2554 ITEIEKQLGY
+2554 ITVIEKQLGY

-2577 EKIGL
+2577 EKMAL
-2582 YLENNRESA
+2582 YLENNRQSA
-2591 DSDVLLPLQ
+2591 DSEVLIPLQ
-2600 IKGNQTP
+2600 TKGNQTP
-2607 LFLAPPA
+2607 LFLVHPA
-2614 SGYGLVYSYL
+2614 GGYGLIYSFL
-2624 ANRLG
+2624 ANKLG
-2629 INQPVYA
+2629 TNQPFYA
-2636 LQSPGL
+2636 LQARGL
-2642 DGKQRTL
+2642 DGKQQPL
-2649 NSIEAMASTYIKAI
+2649 DSIEEMASTYIKAI
-2663 REIQPSGAYL
+2663 REIQASGAYL

-2685 EIASQLEAAG
+2685 EIAFQLEAAG

-2707 PPLPDSKPEIIA
+2707 PPLADSITETMPE
-2719 DDDIASL
+2719 DDIASL
-2726 IIFVEKV
+2726 MFLVEKI
-2733 GLHFNAK
+2733 GLYFNSK
-2740 IKLNYEDMSVLD
+2740 IKLSYEDMSVLD
-2752 EVQRLEYVLQILRH
+2752 EAQRLEYVLQILQH
-2766 YQLVPPN
+2766 HQLVSPN
-2773 SGKNLVSGSVNVFK
+2773 SDTNIVAGSVNVFK
-2787 ANSQVS
+2787 ANSQAS
-2793 LSSQPK
+2793 LSYQPK
-2799 AINAPISLFK
+2799 AINASISLFK
-2809 TEALAKQFPN
+2809 TEALAKRFPN
-2819 NLTLGWDELTTQ
+2819 NSTLGWDELTSQ
-2831 QVYIRT
+2831 QVYVRT

-2844 LLQEPSV
+2844 LLQESSV
-2851 SELSAAIQEILKA
+2851 SELSAAIQEILL
-2864 NSGF
+2864 

>member
-1 MNFSEINDLELLEL
+1 M
-15 LLEEEGI
+15 
-22 ELTSEQSPILRRGL
+22 TQ
-36 TRTPASFQQRRLWF
+36 TPASFQQRRLWF
-50 LYELEPT
+50 LYELAPT

-67 RLDGSLQIQALKQAF
+67 SLEGLLEVQALKQAF

-107 HPEVLS
+107 HSEVLS
-113 ELEIENWSELPADEI
+113 ELEIENWSELPKTEI
-128 GKQISTIKASEAGY
+128 EKQISIIKALEARY
-142 SFDLQAGPLFRAR
+142 SFDLKEGPLFRAR
-155 LLQLEPEKHLL
+155 LLQLEPEKCLL
-166 SLTLHHIIADG
+166 CLTLHHIIADG
-177 WSIGIILEEF
+177 WSLGILLEEL
-187 ASLYES
+187 AILYES
-193 ILKRDKSSLPEL
+193 ILTRNNISLPEL
-205 RIQYPDYSIWQQE
+205 RIQYSDYSIWQQE
-218 KIADSVWE
+218 KISESVWE
-226 EHLFYWKK
+226 EHLVYWEK
-234 QLAQLP
+234 QLAKLP

-245 TDFPRPALQS
+245 TDFPRPSLQS

-263 TIAPELTNAI
+263 TIAPELTNVI

-290 AFQTFL
+290 AFQSLL
-296 ARYSGQEDI
+296 ARYSGQDDI
-305 TVGTSIANRPGI
+305 PVGTSIANRPGI

-331 IRTDLSREPSFRTLV
+331 IRTDLSGEPSFRTIV
-346 SRVKKTVL
+346 SRVRKTVL

-360 EVTFETLV
+360 EVTFESLV

-395 KFDRGNLEITSIGS
+395 KFQQGDLEITSIGS
-409 QNAARFDLELFVIE
+409 QNAARFDLELFITE
-423 AEDSLSAVL
+423 GKDSLSAVL
-432 SYNINLFTR
+432 SYNINLFTQ
-441 ETAARFARHFCELL
+441 ETVARFASHFCELL
-455 KNLVAQPDTPT
+455 KNLVTQPDEPA
-466 CHLPILLPEE
+466 CRLPMLLPEE
-476 YKQLIPSGPRKNFPV
+476 QKRLMPSGARENFAAV
-491 DYCLHQAFS
+491 YCLHEAFNQQA
-500 QQVNLHPDRQA
+500 NLHPDHQA
-511 VSFGNQS
+511 VSFENQS

-525 EQANQLAL
+525 ERANQLAL
-533 YLIDRGAKP
+533 YLINRGAKP
-542 ELRVGLLV
+542 ETRVGLLV

-595 TQVEFASQLP
+595 TQVEFASQVVC
-605 SQKTPL
+605 QQTPA
-611 ILLENCQQEISKQ
+611 IFLENCQQEISCQ
-624 KTTDPEIAI
+624 QSSVPEI
-633 SSDNAAYVI
+633 SLNPDNAAYII

-672 NFNNKD
+672 NFNDKD

-697 ALFFGGHLIIV
+697 ALFYGGHLIVV
-708 PHSVTRSPEEF
+708 PHTVTRSPEEF
-719 YNLLCDEG
+719 YNLLCNEG

-745 EVLCRESEVNL
+745 VVLCRESEVNL

-776 RHSDDFPRLVNMYG
+776 RHSDDFPQLVNMYG

-823 CLYLLDRYGQPV
+823 YLYLLDRYDQPV
-835 ATGVTGEIY
+835 PTGVIGEIY
-844 VGGAGVAR
+844 VGGGGVAR

-859 LTAERMVPNPASSED
+859 LTAERMVPNPASSEGK
-874 QDRLYR
+874 DRLYK
-880 TGDLARYLANGELEY
+880 TGDLARYFANGELEY

-901 QVKIRGFRIELEEI
+901 QVKIRGFRIELGEI
-915 EAVLQTHP
+915 ETVLQTHP
-923 GVRHSCVI
+923 GVHHSCVI
-931 PWEQHQDDVRVIAY
+931 PWEQNRDDVRVIAY
-945 IVPQTDPAK
+945 IVPHTDPDK
-954 IPGYENLITEQ
+954 ISGYENLITEQ
-965 IQEWQYTFNETY
+965 IEEWQYTFNETY
-977 RSRETEIDAAFHIA
+977 RSSQTEIDAAFNIT

-996 YDGKAIPVGEMRQ
+996 YDGKPIPVVEMRQ

-1032 TGMILLN
+1032 TGMILFN
-1039 IAAEVD
+1039 IAPEVD

-1057 GRLQKILH
+1057 SRLQKIIH
-1065 QGQWNQV
+1065 QYQWNQV

-1080 NFSGLPQSYFDTII
+1080 NLSSLPQSYFDTII
-1094 INSVAQYFPSLK
+1094 INSVAQYFPTLE

-1143 AFKREADDTNRED
+1143 AFEREVDDTNRED
-1156 FKQKVRL
+1156 FKQKMRL

-1182 RTFPAI
+1182 RTFPDI

-1216 GERKD
+1216 GGRKN
-1221 NKDAVNPIWFDWQTE
+1221 NKDAINPIWFDWQTE
-1236 NCRLSDVRDRLRRTE
+1236 NCQLNDVRDR
-1251 GDSLSKEQNF
+1251 LSKEQNF
-1261 AIGWRA
+1261 AIGWCG
-1267 IPNAQLVRDEKI
+1267 IPNAQLLRDEKI
-1279 CHWYRDLEDCATV
+1279 CDWYRDLEDCATV
-1292 RELRNLLDR
+1292 GELRNLLDR
-1301 DTNTGVVPGD
+1301 EHDTGVVPGN
-1311 FHDLAVEIGYEVII
+1311 FYDLAVEIGCEVII
-1325 TYSADGDPS
+1325 TYSASGNPS
-1334 YFDVC
+1334 YFDVY
-1339 FYTIREGLEKRRCPI
+1339 FYRTSEELEKRRCPI
-1354 IMPLVTRDSSDHS
+1354 TMPLVVRQSTNDRS

-1383 DELKEQAS
+1383 DNLKERAS

-1416 LDRRSLPL
+1416 LDRRSLPIPNL
-1424 PTPTRTIARKSFV
+1424 TAAVARKSFT
-1437 EPQTSTQNRLCLLWS
+1437 EPQTSTQNKLCQLWIR
-1452 DVLGL
+1452 VLGL
-1457 DHLGITDNFFQL
+1457 DRLDITDNFFQL

-1480 SRIRELFDIVLPLR
+1480 SRIRDQFDIALPLR

-1511 LLSQSDQDDNL
+1511 LLSDDQDKNL
-1522 AKDAILPIK
+1522 PLDTILPIK
-1531 NRHNLPLSFAQQRLW
+1531 NRQNLPLSFAQQRLW
-1546 FLDKLEPHNPAY
+1546 FLDKLEPNNPAY
-1558 NIVVGFRI
+1558 NILVGFRF
-1566 DGDLNQQALHQSLQD
+1566 DGNLNQPALHQSLQY
-1581 IINRHEILRTNFS
+1581 IVNRHEILRTNFF
-1594 QDNYGNPVQVIH
+1594 QDNYGNPIQVIH

-1620 IPESE
+1620 LPESKREE
-1625 QEKQIQEIV
+1625 QLQEIV
-1634 SQQALH
+1634 SQQALD
-1640 PFNLETDF
+1640 PFNLETDS
-1648 LLRLYL
+1648 LLRVYL
-1654 YKLDEHTHVFVAV
+1654 YKLDENTYIFVAL

-1679 IIVKE
+1679 IMARE
-1684 LSQFYTAF
+1684 LAQSYTAF
-1692 CQGKIPSLPPL
+1692 CQDKTPSLAPL

-1709 FAHWQRTTFEQTQ
+1709 FAYWQRNTFEQKQ
-1722 LQQQLDYW
+1722 LQVQLDYW
-1730 KQELGG
+1730 KQELAG

-1742 LPIDYSR
+1742 LPTDYSR

-1758 GISFVVEP
+1758 EISFVVEQ
-1766 QHYQSLKKLCE
+1766 QHYQVLKQLCE
-1777 SQRASIFMGLLAV
+1777 SQGATLFMGLLTV
-1790 FKILLMRYSGQH
+1790 FKTFLMRYCGQY

-1813 NNRQI
+1813 NHRQI
-1818 EDIIGFFVNTLV
+1818 EDIIGFFINTLV

-1837 NPSFT
+1837 NPSFI
-1842 DLLAQIK
+1842 DLLTQIK

-1859 DMPFEKLV
+1859 DIPFEKLV

-1873 RDISQNPLFQ
+1873 RNISQNPLFQ

-1892 IGNMDLPG
+1892 IEKMDLPG
-1900 LSLTPLEMESTT
+1900 LTLSPIEMESAT

-1922 ETEAGLEGIW
+1922 ETETGLEGIW
-1932 EYSTDLFDSATI
+1932 EYNTDLFDSATI
-1944 TRMIEHF
+1944 TRMIEQF
-1951 KTLLAGIVSNPQLQ
+1951 QTLLAGIVSNPQLQ
-1965 LQELSLLTTT
+1965 LQELPLLTTT

-1987 HKERLQSLCIHQ
+1987 RQECLHLCIHQ
-1999 WFEIQVEKDPDA
+1999 WFEIQVEKNPNA
-2011 VAVVWQEQELTYGE
+2011 VAVVWEEQELTYRE

-2036 LQSLGVKP
+2036 LRSLGVKS
-2044 EMLVGICVERSLEMV
+2044 ETLVGICVERSWEMI
-2059 VGLLGILKAGGAYLP
+2059 VGSLGILKAGGAYLP

-2080 QARLAFMLEDS
+2080 QERLAFMLEDS

-2108 HPSRVVCLD
+2108 HSSRVVCLD
-2117 ANWEAISHQATKNLN
+2117 ANWEAISHQPTENLN

-2147 GSTGKPK
+2147 GSTGTPK

-2160 QALVNYTEAR
+2160 QALVNYTEAK
-2170 IIECELSIGDKALN
+2170 IIECELSIGDKALQ
-2184 FASISFDGAV
+2184 FAAISFDGAV
-2194 AEIFSALVSGATL
+2194 AEIFPTLLSGATL
-2207 VLRTD
+2207 VLRGD
-2212 KMLSSVSTFIQK
+2212 QMISSVSTFIQK

-2259 MLVIAG
+2259 VLVIAG
-2265 ERAIPERVNLWK
+2265 ERAIPEQVNLWK

-2285 LVNEYGP
+2285 LMNEYGP
-2292 TEGTVS
+2292 TEATVS
-2298 ATSCNLSTFNLIR
+2298 ATSCNLSTLNLIR
-2311 LDGRQVPIGKPLQ
+2311 LDEREVPIGKPLQ

-2350 IGLARGYCHRA
+2350 IGLARGYCHKA
-2361 DLTAEKFIPNPF
+2361 NLTAEKFIPHPF

-2388 RYETDG
+2388 RYRNDG
-2394 NIEYIE
+2394 NIEYVG
-2400 RVDYQVKLRGFR
+2400 RVDSQVKLRGFR
-2412 IELGEVEAALNQH
+2412 IELKEVEAALNQH
-2425 PQVQE
+2425 PQVWE
-2430 TLVAIREDEPG
+2430 TLVSIQENEPG
-2441 NKQLVAYIV
+2441 NKHLVAYIV
-2450 PYENAPNSITLRQFL
+2450 PHENVPNSLILRQFL
-2465 KDKLPAYM
+2465 KDKLPEYM
-2473 VPDVFVII
+2473 VPTVFVIL
-2481 SILPLT
+2481 SSLPLT
-2487 PHGKID
+2487 PNGKID
-2493 RKALSVTT
+2493 RKALPVPTSSI
-2501 FNNLVNSGNCI
+2501 LVNSEPCI
-2512 LPRTGLEH
+2512 LPRTVLEH

-2527 EVLKISPISVTNN
+2527 EVLKINPISVTSN
-2540 FFDLGGHSLLAIRL
+2540 FFEIGGHSLLAIRL

-2564 TLPVLSFFREGTI
+2564 TLPVLSFFREGSI
-2577 EKIGL
+2577 EKIAL
-2582 YLENNRESA
+2582 YLDKQESSNY
-2591 DSDVLLPLQ
+2591 DILLPLQ
-2600 IKGNQTP
+2600 TKGTQTP

-2614 SGYGLVYSYL
+2614 GGYGLGYSIL
-2624 ANRLG
+2624 ANQLG
-2629 INQPVYA
+2629 PNQPIYA
-2636 LQSPGL
+2636 LQCRGL
-2642 DGKQRTL
+2642 DGKQQPL
-2649 NSIEAMASTYIKAI
+2649 NSIEAIASTYIQAI
-2663 REIQPSGAYL
+2663 REIQASGPYL
-2673 IGGHSLGGLIAF
+2673 IGGYSLGGLIAF

-2695 ESVENLLIIDTH
+2695 ESVKHLLIIDTYT
-2707 PPLPDSKPEIIA
+2707 PLLDSQTEKLPE
-2719 DDDIASL
+2719 DDITLL
-2726 IIFVEKV
+2726 IFLAETV
-2733 GLHFNAK
+2733 GFHFNAK
-2740 IKLNYEDMSVLD
+2740 VKLNYEELSVLD
-2752 EVQRLEYVLQILRH
+2752 EEQRLEYVLLILQQHQIM
-2766 YQLVPPN
+2766 PPN
-2773 SGKNLVSGSVNVFK
+2773 SGKNLISGLANVFK
-2787 ANSQVS
+2787 ANSQAS
-2793 LSSQPK
+2793 FSYQPK
-2799 AINAPISLFK
+2799 AINASISLFK
-2809 TEALAKQFPN
+2809 TEALAKQYPQ
-2819 NLTLGWDELTTQ
+2819 NLTLGWDELTNKK
-2831 QVYIRT
+2831 VDIRT

-2844 LLQEPSV
+2844 ILQEPSV
-2851 SELSAAIQEILKA
+2851 SELSAAIQEILL
-2864 NSGF
+2864 ST